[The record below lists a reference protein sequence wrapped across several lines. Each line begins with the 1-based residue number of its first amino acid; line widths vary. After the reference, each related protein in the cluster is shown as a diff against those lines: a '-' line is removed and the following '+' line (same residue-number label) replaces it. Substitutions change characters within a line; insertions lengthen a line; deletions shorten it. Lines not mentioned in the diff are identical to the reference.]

1 MAVSTWGQN
10 LAEGYS
16 GIGGDVWS
24 DHYHPWA
31 AKRDNTAERLFMM
44 GVMNSL
50 QTLCR
55 ERQFYIE
62 KAWYVMD
69 MTSGGHRMLHRINY
83 KQPSDDHNI
92 FIFELSNDSL
102 FPPQYMLDIEVNLER
117 GTIDHSYRKKYDLG
131 VGPDRYMSWDVI
143 NSSMARFFDFYQKAR
158 DPRENGIQ
166 GRIRSLFKKRSTHHG
181 TAY

>member
-1 MAVSTWGQN
+1 MAISTWGLD

-31 AKRDNTAERLFMM
+31 ARRDNIAERLFMM

-55 ERQFYIE
+55 ERQFYME
-62 KAWYVMD
+62 KAWYQMD
-69 MTSGGHRMLHRINY
+69 FTMGGDRMLHRI
-83 KQPSDDHNI
+83 KFSEPSDGYNV
-92 FIFELSNDSL
+92 FIFQLSNNSL
-102 FPPQYMLDIEVNLER
+102 FPPEFMLDIEVDLER
-117 GTIDHSYRKKYDLG
+117 GTIEHRYRKKYDLG

-143 NSSMARFFDFYQKAR
+143 KSSMTHFFDFYEKAS
-158 DPRENGIQ
+158 DSRENGIQ
-166 GRIRSLFKKRSTHHG
+166 GRIRGLFKKRP
-181 TAY
+181 AYG